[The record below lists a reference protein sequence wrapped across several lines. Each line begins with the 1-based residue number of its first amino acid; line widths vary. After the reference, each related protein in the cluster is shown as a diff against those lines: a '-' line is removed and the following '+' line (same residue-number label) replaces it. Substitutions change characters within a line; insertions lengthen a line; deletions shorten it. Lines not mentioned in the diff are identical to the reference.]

1 MIAIISTGEAIAIG
15 GNPDA
20 TNTNSLTFWHMFSY
34 EFLAGQLDDTYP
46 QPNHSITMYQNNHRM
61 IISSSNGNN
70 INRVGLGS
78 DASADAESGR
88 RLVEL

>member
-34 EFLAGQLDDTYP
+34 EFLAGQIDDTYP
-46 QPNHSITMYQNNHRM
+46 QPTHLRY
-61 IISSSNGNN
+61 N
-70 INRVGLGS
+70 INYLDKRP
-78 DASADAESGR
+78 SANANTSGENSGR
-88 RLVEL
+88 RLVDL